1 MKRFIALL
9 LAISLTLTACAGSA
23 AAPSAPQSGPAPA
36 GALEPAPQPEP
47 EQQPEPE
54 PEPVFQWE
62 TDDPEHHRM
71 DPEVLVRLHE
81 ALASSNVYAMVTAK
95 DGVIIDEYYREGR
108 DESSLCALHSCS
120 KSFTSAL
127 LGIAIEEGY
136 IGGVD
141 DRLSRYL
148 PQAAELEGAKSELTL
163 RHLLTHTSGLEWYEW
178 GGGYSNWSE
187 FRSAEN
193 WVDYILGRQLTAQ
206 PGQYFNYSTGNT
218 HLLAAAIEAATGK
231 GLLAYGREVLFDPLG
246 MESIEWGTDPQ
257 GVADG
262 GNGVA
267 VTARDAARFGQLML
281 QGGEWQGR
289 QLVPADWVAQSTSVQ
304 NPGPGGSTGAYGYQ
318 WWVRPYS
325 TNAYGSYAAPHGEA
339 SYDTYYAFG
348 AWGQFIFVVPEL
360 ALVTVIASS
369 GPQDSYAPRP
379 FFTDYVLA
387 AYLGE
392 EG

>member
-1 MKRFIALL
+1 
-9 LAISLTLTACAGSA
+9 
-23 AAPSAPQSGPAPA
+23 
-36 GALEPAPQPEP
+36 
-47 EQQPEPE
+47 
-54 PEPVFQWE
+54 
-62 TDDPEHHRM
+62 
-71 DPEVLVRLHE
+71 
-81 ALASSNVYAMVTAK
+81 MV
-95 DGVIIDEYYREGR
+95 
-108 DESSLCALHSCS
+108 
-120 KSFTSAL
+120 
-127 LGIAIEEGY
+127 
-136 IGGVD
+136 
-141 DRLSRYL
+141 
-148 PQAAELEGAKSELTL
+148 
-163 RHLLTHTSGLEWYEW
+163 
-178 GGGYSNWSE
+178 
-187 FRSAEN
+187 
-193 WVDYILGRQLTAQ
+193 
-206 PGQYFNYSTGNT
+206 
-218 HLLAAAIEAATGK
+218 
-231 GLLAYGREVLFDPLG
+231 
-246 MESIEWGTDPQ
+246 ESIEWGTDPQ

-387 AYLGE
+387 ACLGE